1 MSACRKYPDEA
12 WTALRPYQPTTMHV
26 WNLGIATVQRVRRDD
41 GCAEIE
47 HTDGPLPRKC
57 RSLSGGAVPKQSPM
71 PLGNVGLG

>member
-1 MSACRKYPDEA
+1 
-12 WTALRPYQPTTMHV
+12 MHV